1 MGSSKKVAGQII
13 DLAGRPLATMC
24 DELAALVVESVAV
37 LLEGETGQRAKR
49 DGSLLCTLSHLSLS
63 TPGWGQY
70 GELMVDL
77 AKQVGDLRRENGS
90 WPRDY
95 VGSELGG
102 MLGLAEGLAA
112 FSAVVAETNAWGL
125 ARELVLRSLARC
137 DSADYVGLS
146 QGGQRVPKGARCLGE
161 WAQILRVCTRLLQK
175 RPDRELEIA
184 AARAVAAVV
193 NYHYKA
199 DRGLLTE
206 LVRHDFFHFDD
217 HWGEYVHSGAVF
229 EVLAALLYE
238 AGRGGEDRLFGL
250 ACRYLRQHLEASW
263 DSLAGGVRDEW
274 VAGAWQA
281 SQTDQTQ
288 MKAFAALAIAVGF
301 QGSDWKV
308 EWLDRVINNRGYK
321 AVSDPLASSIWLVQ
335 ASAILDDLVRREGR
349 RVDWLTDH

>member
-1 MGSSKKVAGQII
+1 MGSSKEVAGQII
-13 DLAGRPLATMC
+13 DLAGRPLATLC

-37 LLEGETGQRAKR
+37 LLEGETGQRAQR
-49 DGSLLCTLSHLSLS
+49 DGSLLFTLSHLSSS
-63 TPGWGQY
+63 TPGWEHY
-70 GELMVDL
+70 GELTVDL
-77 AKQVGDLRRENGS
+77 AKQVADLRREDGS

-95 VGSELGG
+95 VGSEVGA
-102 MLGLAEGLAA
+102 MLGLAGGLAA
-112 FSAVVAETNAWGL
+112 FSGVVAETNAWDL

-146 QGGQRVPKGARCLGE
+146 QGGGRVPEGARCLGE

-193 NYHYKA
+193 NYHYRA

-217 HWGEYVHSGAVF
+217 DWGEYVHSGAVF
-229 EVLAALLYE
+229 EVLTALLYE

-250 ACRYLRQHLEASW
+250 AFRYLRQHLEAAW
-263 DSLAGGVRDEW
+263 DSLVGGVREEW

-281 SQTDQTQ
+281 QQTDQTQ
-288 MKAFAALAIAVGF
+288 MKAFAALAALVGF
-301 QGSDWKV
+301 QGSDWEV
-308 EWLDRVINNRGYK
+308 EWLGRVINNQEWI
-321 AVSDPLASSIWLVQ
+321 AASDPLFSSIWLVQ
-335 ASAILDDLVRREGR
+335 ASAILDDLARRGGR
-349 RVDWLTDH
+349 SVHWLPDH